1 MPVLGHV
8 VLHVRDLARSKG
20 FYGDL
25 LGLRELGPYGSDGV
39 VYGGGRLPA
48 ELVLLQVPTAGPV
61 DASAAGPAVVA
72 FHLDDGDDAALWALH
87 DRLVEAGSTVDGV
100 VDDGLT
106 HALHVTDPDGVA
118 VAVTVTA
125 VDEEIWRRRPD
136 LRVFPPRP
144 LTR

>member
-8 VLHVRDLARSKG
+8 VLYVRELARSKA

-25 LGLRELGPYGSDGV
+25 LGLRERGPLGADGV
-39 VYGGGRLPA
+39 VYSSGRVPA
-48 ELVLLQVPTAGPV
+48 ELVVQQLESAGPV
-61 DASAAGPAVVA
+61 DVTNVGPVAVG
-72 FHLDDGDDAALWALH
+72 FHLDGGDEELFALH
-87 DRLVEAGSTVDGV
+87 DRLVEAGVPIEGL

-106 HALHVTDPDGVA
+106 HALHVQDPDGTA
-118 VAVTVTA
+118 VAVTVAA
-125 VDEEIWRRRPD
+125 VDEEIWRRRAD